1 MLAPLAY
8 LFGAVVFL
16 RRAFYRM
23 RLLPRIAIGIPV
35 IVVGNISMGGS
46 GKTPLVLW
54 IAQHLRANGW
64 RPGIVSR
71 GYGGRVASRRE
82 PAVEVNIASD
92 PAAVGD
98 EPVVLARRSGCPVW
112 VGADRVA
119 ACRALRTHHPECD
132 VLVLDDGLQHYR
144 LGRDVEIA
152 VIDARGVGNGRLFPA
167 GPLREPA
174 SRLDSVDAVVC
185 NGARTGRGFAMRLE
199 GREFVG
205 LADASRV
212 VEAACLGS
220 KRIHAVAGIG
230 DPARFFRH
238 LEALGLEVVPHAFPD
253 HHAYAARDLEF
264 GDPLPVVMTEK
275 DAVKCEPIVV
285 AGAAAGAGERC
296 WVLPVSAVLDPAF
309 GAMLEG
315 KLRGKPIGSKAA

>member
-82 PAVEVNIASD
+82 PAAEVNIASD

-275 DAVKCEPIVV
+275 DAVKCKPIVV
-285 AGAAAGAGERC
+285 VGAGGAGQRF